1 MEAKTLQI
9 ITNELYKYGKL
20 IKEDEVKEVVE
31 LCQKANRIF
40 IAGAGRSGFCA
51 RGFANRMMHLGFTV
65 YFVGETTTPS
75 IQEGD
80 LLIVGSGSGT
90 TASLVSDCKKA
101 KAQKATIATLTIC
114 PEAPIGEMAD
124 AIITIPGATQKNA
137 EHTNDVVTE
146 QPGGNLF
153 EQLSWLIYDSIVMDL
168 MPILGETE
176 DTMFKHGV
184 SRKEKIYENST
195 SKDSE
200 IWFSVKCNGY
210 AKYRCIHWMGPFNST
225 VY

>member
-20 IKEDEVKEVVE
+20 IKEEEIKEVVD

-40 IAGAGRSGFCA
+40 IA
-51 RGFANRMMHLGFTV
+51 GFANRMMHLGFTV

-75 IQEGD
+75 IQAGD
-80 LLIVGSGSGT
+80 LLIVGSGSGK
-90 TASLVSDCKKA
+90 TASLVSDCEKA
-101 KAQKATIATLTIC
+101 KAQGATVATLTIC
-114 PEAPIGEMAD
+114 PEAAIGEMAD
-124 AIITIPGATQKNA
+124 AIVTIPGATQKNA
-137 EHTNDVVTE
+137 EHTSDVVTE

-176 DTMFKHGV
+176 ETMFKRHANM
-184 SRKEKIYENST
+184 E
-195 SKDSE
+195 
-200 IWFSVKCNGY
+200 
-210 AKYRCIHWMGPFNST
+210 
-225 VY
+225 

>member
-1 MEAKTLQI
+1 MCQRICKQNDASWV
-9 ITNELYKYGKL
+9 YGL
-20 IKEDEVKEVVE
+20 F
-31 LCQKANRIF
+31 CWRNNNTF
-40 IAGAGRSGFCA
+40 YSGRRSVD
-51 RGFANRMMHLGFTV
+51 R
-65 YFVGETTTPS
+65 
-75 IQEGD
+75 
-80 LLIVGSGSGT
+80 

-101 KAQKATIATLTIC
+101 KAQKAIIATLTIC

-176 DTMFKHGV
+176 DTMFKRHANM
-184 SRKEKIYENST
+184 E
-195 SKDSE
+195 
-200 IWFSVKCNGY
+200 
-210 AKYRCIHWMGPFNST
+210 
-225 VY
+225 

>member
-40 IAGAGRSGFCA
+40 IAGAGFCA

-101 KAQKATIATLTIC
+101 KAQKAIIATLTIC

-176 DTMFKHGV
+176 DTMFKRHANM
-184 SRKEKIYENST
+184 E
-195 SKDSE
+195 
-200 IWFSVKCNGY
+200 
-210 AKYRCIHWMGPFNST
+210 
-225 VY
+225 

>member
-101 KAQKATIATLTIC
+101 KAQKAIIATLTIC

-146 QPGGNLF
+146 QPGGKF
-153 EQLSWLIYDSIVMDL
+153 I
-168 MPILGETE
+168 
-176 DTMFKHGV
+176 
-184 SRKEKIYENST
+184 
-195 SKDSE
+195 
-200 IWFSVKCNGY
+200 
-210 AKYRCIHWMGPFNST
+210 
-225 VY
+225 

>member
-80 LLIVGSGSGT
+80 LLIVGSGT

-101 KAQKATIATLTIC
+101 KAQKAIIATLTIC

-176 DTMFKHGV
+176 DTMFKRHANM
-184 SRKEKIYENST
+184 E
-195 SKDSE
+195 
-200 IWFSVKCNGY
+200 
-210 AKYRCIHWMGPFNST
+210 
-225 VY
+225 

>member
-80 LLIVGSGSGT
+80 LLIGGSGSGT

-124 AIITIPGATQKNA
+124 AIIRFLGQHRKMLNTQ
-137 EHTNDVVTE
+137 TT
-146 QPGGNLF
+146 
-153 EQLSWLIYDSIVMDL
+153 
-168 MPILGETE
+168 
-176 DTMFKHGV
+176 
-184 SRKEKIYENST
+184 
-195 SKDSE
+195 
-200 IWFSVKCNGY
+200 
-210 AKYRCIHWMGPFNST
+210 
-225 VY
+225 

>member
-101 KAQKATIATLTIC
+101 KATLTIC

-176 DTMFKHGV
+176 DTMFKRHANM
-184 SRKEKIYENST
+184 E
-195 SKDSE
+195 
-200 IWFSVKCNGY
+200 
-210 AKYRCIHWMGPFNST
+210 
-225 VY
+225 

>member
-65 YFVGETTTPS
+65 YFVGETTTP
-75 IQEGD
+75 
-80 LLIVGSGSGT
+80 
-90 TASLVSDCKKA
+90 ASLVSDCKKA
-101 KAQKATIATLTIC
+101 QAQKAIIATLTIC

-176 DTMFKHGV
+176 ETMFKRHANM
-184 SRKEKIYENST
+184 E
-195 SKDSE
+195 
-200 IWFSVKCNGY
+200 
-210 AKYRCIHWMGPFNST
+210 
-225 VY
+225 

>member
-90 TASLVSDCKKA
+90 TASLVSDCQKA
-101 KAQKATIATLTIC
+101 KAQKSNNCNTDDL
-114 PEAPIGEMAD
+114 PRSHQSEKWQMQ
-124 AIITIPGATQKNA
+124 IITIPGATQKNA
-137 EHTNDVVTE
+137 EHTNDVVTLNS
-146 QPGGNLF
+146 Q
-153 EQLSWLIYDSIVMDL
+153 
-168 MPILGETE
+168 
-176 DTMFKHGV
+176 
-184 SRKEKIYENST
+184 EKFI
-195 SKDSE
+195 
-200 IWFSVKCNGY
+200 
-210 AKYRCIHWMGPFNST
+210 
-225 VY
+225 

>member
-1 MEAKTLQI
+1 MKAKTLQI
-9 ITNELYKYGKL
+9 ITNELYKYGAL
-20 IKEDEVKEVVE
+20 IKEEEVAKVVE

-40 IAGAGRSGFCA
+40 IAGAGRSGFAA

-75 IQEGD
+75 IQKGD
-80 LLIVGSGSGT
+80 LLIIGSGSGT

-101 KAQKATIATLTIC
+101 KAQEATIVTLTIC
-114 PEAPIGEMAD
+114 PEAPIGQMAD
-124 AIITIPGATQKNA
+124 AIVTIPGATQKNA
-137 EHTNDVVTE
+137 EHVNDVVTE

-176 DTMFKHGV
+176 KTMLERHANM
-184 SRKEKIYENST
+184 E
-195 SKDSE
+195 
-200 IWFSVKCNGY
+200 
-210 AKYRCIHWMGPFNST
+210 
-225 VY
+225 

>member
-75 IQEGD
+75 IQEG
-80 LLIVGSGSGT
+80 
-90 TASLVSDCKKA
+90 KKA
-101 KAQKATIATLTIC
+101 KAQKAIIATLTIC

-124 AIITIPGATQKNA
+124 AIITIPGATQKHA

-176 DTMFKHGV
+176 DTMFKRHANM
-184 SRKEKIYENST
+184 E
-195 SKDSE
+195 
-200 IWFSVKCNGY
+200 
-210 AKYRCIHWMGPFNST
+210 
-225 VY
+225 

>member
-40 IAGAGRSGFCA
+40 IAVAGRSGFCA

-101 KAQKATIATLTIC
+101 KAQRATIATLTIC

-176 DTMFKHGV
+176 DTMFKRHANM
-184 SRKEKIYENST
+184 E
-195 SKDSE
+195 
-200 IWFSVKCNGY
+200 
-210 AKYRCIHWMGPFNST
+210 
-225 VY
+225 

>member
-101 KAQKATIATLTIC
+101 KAQNKAGQAQKAIIATLTIC

-153 EQLSWLIYDSIVMDL
+153 EQ
-168 MPILGETE
+168 
-176 DTMFKHGV
+176 
-184 SRKEKIYENST
+184 
-195 SKDSE
+195 
-200 IWFSVKCNGY
+200 
-210 AKYRCIHWMGPFNST
+210 
-225 VY
+225 